1 MKKIIYYLRMTLF
14 TIYLITLFLLID
26 NFYNINIITSI
37 YFILNIVYSLII
49 ILSILSKKKIFKN
62 PISYN
67 ILNIGIYIYTIV
79 IYIITSSKTKL
90 EIMNNNLYFNNN
102 FIMLSI
108 LLLGLS
114 IYSLYLNNTLDNK
127 KSDKE
132 IK

>member
-14 TIYLITLFLLID
+14 TIYLITMFLLID

-79 IYIITSSKTKL
+79 IYIITSNKTKL

>member
-79 IYIITSSKTKL
+79 IYIITSNKTKL

>member
-79 IYIITSSKTKL
+79 IYIITSNKTKL

-102 FIMLSI
+102 FIMLHVLTPRFI
-108 LLLGLS
+108 
-114 IYSLYLNNTLDNK
+114 
-127 KSDKE
+127 
-132 IK
+132 